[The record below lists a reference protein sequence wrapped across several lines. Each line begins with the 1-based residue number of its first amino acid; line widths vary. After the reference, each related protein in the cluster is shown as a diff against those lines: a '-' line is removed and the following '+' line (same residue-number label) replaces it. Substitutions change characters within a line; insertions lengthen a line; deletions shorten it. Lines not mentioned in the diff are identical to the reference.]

1 MAPNKGKGVFTDQ
14 LGDIDEFLPP
24 PIPVPTV
31 EPEKAVND
39 ASASA
44 PGRNGEAQVDRRVQ
58 PSPAQSASAAVAQPR
73 ASAQEPRPRR
83 RRSAVSTP
91 TAEVAPDVCKALR
104 RFTSREKARDP
115 MTARTFAQVV
125 LDAID
130 ASQHELATFWKDAQ
144 SAQAGGGGLFSRRP
158 ATPPRRRRHS
168 EPPGRVPL
176 TGLHPDDAATIDS
189 LVEQWQAP
197 SRSALVEQA
206 LRLYAPLWPAARRGK
221 RGDSSEAIADDED
234 LDATG

>member
-1 MAPNKGKGVFTDQ
+1 MASNKGKGVFTDQ

-24 PIPVPTV
+24 PIPVPSVQPGPTV
-31 EPEKAVND
+31 NEPSGEAAV
-39 ASASA
+39 S
-44 PGRNGEAQVDRRVQ
+44 NGEAQVER
-58 PSPAQSASAAVAQPR
+58 PAEPAPVPSASTAANQPRAVAQE
-73 ASAQEPRPRR
+73 SKPRR
-83 RRSAVSTP
+83 RRSVVSTP

-130 ASQHELATFWKDAQ
+130 VNQRELSTFWKDAQ
-144 SAQAGGGGLFSRRP
+144 SDKAGGGGLFSRRP

-168 EPPGRVPL
+168 DPPGRVPL
-176 TGLHPDDAATIDS
+176 TGLHPDDATTIDS

-206 LRLYAPLWPAARRGK
+206 LRLYAPLWPAVRRGK
-221 RGDSSEAIADDED
+221 RNESSEAVADEDD